1 MSLYLMLA
9 AGFVLLLAGGELLVR
24 GSVAL
29 AERLGMSSLLIGVV
43 LVGFGTSMP
52 EMVTSVEASL
62 AGSPGIAVGNI
73 VGSNLANTLLVLGLS
88 ALIVPIAIAPI
99 VATRDGMFVLAATL
113 VFVAIGYLASLD
125 RIAGTA
131 LLLGLVFYIW
141 TTYRQEKASFAS
153 DALAKKEANKDFD
166 GKALSGE
173 VGALA
178 VRSQSA
184 LPIGMALA
192 GAPDAGMATMM
203 MGQQVA
209 LGNFLAYSRTQESV
223 ADASG
228 ARYLSMAGITGKGSV
243 NFFKK
248 LQSYEFRLGRT
259 TENSYATT
267 HPMSGERA
275 SVLEDTYRADPAW
288 DAPLNPE
295 WEAGFVLVKAKL
307 RGFIQDPN
315 KTLAQYPASDTRPSA
330 HYARAYAYHKW
341 KFVDKAEA
349 EARALIAID
358 PANPYYHELLGQ
370 ILLESGKPAEALEPL
385 RMATQ
390 LSGKHPL
397 IATLFGFALIA
408 TEDPAMLPEAE
419 SVLRASVA
427 IDGENPDAWKQLGII
442 YTGKGDMPR
451 AALAGAEHH
460 ILRGNPALALRD
472 ADAAMAGLPEYSAD
486 WIRAQDIKL
495 TAENQIRAAR
505 DNERRN
511 R

>member
-1 MSLYLMLA
+1 MSRLSPAPARTSTHSITQKAARLFALLFLSMMLMVRPAYAQSILRDAETETYLEEISAPLAEA
-9 AGFVLLLAGGELLVR
+9 AGLAPGALEIVLVQDNSINAFVAGGQRIYIHTGLIETADSANEVQGVIAHELGHIIGGHVIR
-24 GSVAL
+24 FEDGARP
-29 AERLGMSSLLIGVV
+29 AMGISLL
-43 LVGFGTSMP
+43 
-52 EMVTSVEASL
+52 SL
-62 AGSPGIAVGNI
+62 
-73 VGSNLANTLLVLGLS
+73 
-88 ALIVPIAIAPI
+88 
-99 VATRDGMFVLAATL
+99 
-113 VFVAIGYLASLD
+113 
-125 RIAGTA
+125 IAG
-131 LLLGLVFYIW
+131 
-141 TTYRQEKASFAS
+141 
-153 DALAKKEANKDFD
+153 
-166 GKALSGE
+166 
-173 VGALA
+173 
-178 VRSQSA
+178 
-184 LPIGMALA
+184 IGMALA

-209 LGNFLAYSRTQESV
+209 IGNFLSYSRTQESV

-228 ARYLSMAGITGKGSV
+228 ARYLSMAGISGKGSV

-248 LQSYEFRLGRT
+248 LQTYEFRLGRS

-275 SVLEDTYRADPAW
+275 AVLEDTYRADAAW
-288 DAPLNPE
+288 DAPLNAK
-295 WEAGFVLVKAKL
+295 WEAGFGLVKGKL

-315 KTLAQYPASDTRPSA
+315 KTLAQYPASDTRPAA

-341 KFVDKAEA
+341 KFVDQAEA
-349 EARALIAID
+349 EARALIALD

-370 ILLESGKPAEALEPL
+370 ILLESGKPVDALGPL
-385 RMATQ
+385 RTATQ
-390 LSGKHPL
+390 LSGNHPL

-427 IDGENPDAWKQLGII
+427 IDSENPDAWKQLGII

-460 ILRGNPALALRD
+460 ILRGQPALALRD

-505 DNERRN
+505 DKDRRG

>member
-1 MSLYLMLA
+1 MIFMDGSSKLGHAIAMTNARTPPAHASIRSMSAQATRLFALLFLSMLLMVRPAYAQSILRDAETETYLEEISAPLAEA
-9 AGFVLLLAGGELLVR
+9 AGLAPGALEIVLVNDSSINAFVAGGQRIYVHTGLIETADSANEVQGVIAHELGHIIGGHVLR
-24 GSVAL
+24 FEDGARP
-29 AERLGMSSLLIGVV
+29 AMGISLL
-43 LVGFGTSMP
+43 
-52 EMVTSVEASL
+52 SL
-62 AGSPGIAVGNI
+62 
-73 VGSNLANTLLVLGLS
+73 
-88 ALIVPIAIAPI
+88 
-99 VATRDGMFVLAATL
+99 
-113 VFVAIGYLASLD
+113 
-125 RIAGTA
+125 IAG
-131 LLLGLVFYIW
+131 
-141 TTYRQEKASFAS
+141 
-153 DALAKKEANKDFD
+153 
-166 GKALSGE
+166 
-173 VGALA
+173 
-178 VRSQSA
+178 
-184 LPIGMALA
+184 IGMALA

-228 ARYLSMAGITGKGSV
+228 ARFLSMAGITGKGSV

-390 LSGKHPL
+390 LSGNHPL

-505 DNERRN
+505 DKDRRG

>member
-1 MSLYLMLA
+1 MDGSSKLGHAVAMSIVRTPSTQASIHSIAGQA
-9 AGFVLLLAGGELLVR
+9 ARLFVLLFLSMLLMVRPALAQSILRDAETESYLEEISAPLAEAAGLAPGALEIVLVQDNSINAFVAGGQRIYIHTGLIETADTANEVPGVIAHELGHIIGGHVLR
-24 GSVAL
+24 FEDGARP
-29 AERLGMSSLLIGVV
+29 AMGISLL
-43 LVGFGTSMP
+43 
-52 EMVTSVEASL
+52 SL
-62 AGSPGIAVGNI
+62 
-73 VGSNLANTLLVLGLS
+73 
-88 ALIVPIAIAPI
+88 
-99 VATRDGMFVLAATL
+99 
-113 VFVAIGYLASLD
+113 
-125 RIAGTA
+125 IAG
-131 LLLGLVFYIW
+131 
-141 TTYRQEKASFAS
+141 
-153 DALAKKEANKDFD
+153 
-166 GKALSGE
+166 
-173 VGALA
+173 
-178 VRSQSA
+178 
-184 LPIGMALA
+184 IGMALA

-228 ARYLSMAGITGKGSV
+228 AWFLSMAGISGKGSV

-275 SVLEDTYRADPAW
+275 AVLEDTYRADPAW

-295 WEAGFVLVKAKL
+295 WEAGFMLVKAKL

-315 KTLAQYPASDTRPSA
+315 KTLAQYPASDTRPAA

-341 KFVDKAEA
+341 KFVDNAEA

-358 PANPYYHELLGQ
+358 PENPYYYELLGQ
-370 ILLESGKPAEALEPL
+370 ILLESGKPVEALEPF
-385 RMATQ
+385 RMATK
-390 LSGKHPL
+390 LSGNHPL
-397 IATLFGFALIA
+397 IATLFGYALIA
-408 TEDPAMLPEAE
+408 TEDPAMLAEAE

-427 IDGENPDAWKQLGII
+427 VDGENPDAWKQLGII

-505 DNERRN
+505 DRDRRN